1 MWTLGNGPNLAPG
14 PSLYPAGMWTW
25 VLGARMSRG
34 SVSLPGDP
42 WAEAMCAI
50 GNRTRYARAQGS
62 SLSCGDLPPYA
73 MCVLILSLI
82 VATLAVARITR
93 LLVEDEL
100 LVGYRR
106 WVIRNFGEDGKMSYL
121 AHCPW
126 CTSIWVG
133 APVMPVATLWP
144 NRWVIAALA
153 IPAASM
159 LTGLLLTAREN

>member
-1 MWTLGNGPNLAPG
+1 MDDEPQPDPWAFSTPPT
-14 PSLYPAGMWTW
+14 GMWTW
-25 VLGARMSRG
+25 VFGARMGRG
-34 SVSLPGDP
+34 PGKL
-42 WAEAMCAI
+42 
-50 GNRTRYARAQGS
+50 TRGPLGMGHKRIVTQTRHACAQGS

-73 MCVLILSLI
+73 MCVIILSLI

-93 LLVEDEL
+93 LFVEDEL

-106 WVIRNFGEDGKMSYL
+106 WVIRQFGEDGKMSYL

-159 LTGLLLTAREN
+159 LTGLLLTAKEN